1 MAGVVVAAVAEGVTP
16 SAVVSA
22 ATSSAV
28 GGSPSASV
36 PPLNPAVLLQAIA
49 VRPGEAATGTVALGV
64 TDVASEAGPGDG
76 EPASRRGLRLV
87 ARRCFNRL
95 VGG

>member
-1 MAGVVVAAVAEGVTP
+1 M
-16 SAVVSA
+16 VSA

-49 VRPGEAATGTVALGV
+49 VRPGEVATGTVALGV
-64 TDVASEAGPGDG
+64 TDVASEAGL
-76 EPASRRGLRLV
+76 AT
-87 ARRCFNRL
+87 ANRL
-95 VGG
+95 AAAAFAS